1 MAGNILDGIEA
12 LAALEQCGTVS
23 EAAIR
28 LRLTQSAVSKR
39 IQALEKTMGFR
50 IVEPDGRRVKLTS
63 EGVNLVERAR
73 PVLADLR
80 TLTQPVRSES
90 VSVLSLV
97 LADSIA
103 ASWGP
108 HVVAEAL
115 RGLTDLEVELHA
127 HRTVLLI
134 ESVRLGRYHIGLSTD
149 APTAKDLIHHRVIDE
164 PFALVRSP
172 SPRARGEGRGEGRG
186 RGDGTLIV
194 IEPGSATWRAIEPL
208 LAQHHP
214 ELLARKIVPVE
225 SFSAALQMIKAGFG
239 DGIAPL
245 GLVKEMRLERRSYK
259 LLPGVERTVSLSTRK
274 TVNQLASFQ
283 RLHEGIVRAARRYFE
298 T

>member
-39 IQALEKTMGFR
+39 IQALEKTMGVR

-80 TLTQPVRSES
+80 TLTQPVRAEG
-90 VSVLSLV
+90 VSTLSLV

-115 RGLTDLEVELHA
+115 RGLTDLELELHA

-149 APTAKDLIHHRVIDE
+149 TPAAKDLIHHPVIVE
-164 PFALVRSP
+164 PFAFINSGYAKKAAKGAP
-172 SPRARGEGRGEGRG
+172 
-186 RGDGTLIV
+186 LIV
-194 IEPGSATWRAIEPL
+194 IEPTSATWRAIEPKL
-208 LAQHHP
+208 GRHHP
-214 ELLARKIVPVE
+214 ELLARRIVPVE
-225 SFSAALQMIKAGFG
+225 SFSVALQMIKAGFG
-239 DGIAPL
+239 DGIAPI
-245 GLVKEMRLERRSYK
+245 GLVMEMRLERGCFR
-259 LLPGVERTVSLSTRK
+259 LLPGVERQVSLSTRK

-283 RLHEGIVRAARRYFE
+283 RLREGIVRAAREYFSQRRK
-298 T
+298 

>member
-80 TLTQPVRSES
+80 TLTQPVRAES
-90 VSVLSLV
+90 VSTLSLV

-108 HVVAEAL
+108 QIVAEAL

-149 APTAKDLIHHRVIDE
+149 ASTAKDLIHHSVIDE
-164 PFALVRSP
+164 PFVLVRSGYAAKP
-172 SPRARGEGRGEGRG
+172 VKGAPF
-186 RGDGTLIV
+186 IV

-208 LAQHHP
+208 LARHHP
-214 ELLARKIVPVE
+214 ELLARRIVPVE

-245 GLVKEMRLERRSYK
+245 GLVKEMKIERRAFT
-259 LLPGVERTVSLSTRK
+259 LLPGVERRVSLSTRK
-274 TVNQLASFQ
+274 TVNQLSSFQ
-283 RLHEGIVRAARRYFE
+283 RLRDGIVRAAQHYFAR
-298 T
+298 

>member
-90 VSVLSLV
+90 VSTLSLV

-108 HVVAEAL
+108 QVVAEAL
-115 RGLTDLEVELHA
+115 RGLNDLEIELHA

-149 APTAKDLIHHRVIDE
+149 APAAKDLIHHRVIDE
-164 PFALVRSP
+164 PFALVRS
-172 SPRARGEGRGEGRG
+172 GY
-186 RGDGTLIV
+186 
-194 IEPGSATWRAIEPL
+194 
-208 LAQHHP
+208 
-214 ELLARKIVPVE
+214 
-225 SFSAALQMIKAGFG
+225 SAAKPVAKSPS
-239 DGIAPL
+239 A
-245 GLVKEMRLERRSYK
+245 
-259 LLPGVERTVSLSTRK
+259 
-274 TVNQLASFQ
+274 
-283 RLHEGIVRAARRYFE
+283 
-298 T
+298 